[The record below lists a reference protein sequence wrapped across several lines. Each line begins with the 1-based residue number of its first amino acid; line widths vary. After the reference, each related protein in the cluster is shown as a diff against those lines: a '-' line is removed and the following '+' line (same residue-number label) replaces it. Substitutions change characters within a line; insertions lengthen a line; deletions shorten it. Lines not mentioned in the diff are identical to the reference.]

1 MEFGLE
7 GKVAFV
13 VGSTSGLGLGI
24 AEALSHEGASVAV
37 AGRRGDLARALA
49 ARMPSAVGVEL
60 DLTNVP
66 SRMAAIDEVVS
77 KLGPIDVLV
86 LNSGGPPAGQAS
98 LLHRDQMMS
107 TIDTLLMAQIDLVRA
122 VLPAMRAQ
130 GWGRILGIGSRGVEQ
145 PIPNLAQSNIA
156 RSALAAYL
164 KTLAGEVAQ
173 DGVTV
178 NMILP
183 GRIAS
188 ERALSLDAGQ
198 AKREGTTAE
207 DVRERSQKSIP
218 AGRYGTAEEFG
229 SVAAFLSSV
238 KASYVTG
245 AQIRV
250 DGGLISSM

>member
-1 MEFGLE
+1 MDLGLH

-24 AEALSHEGASVAV
+24 AEALSDEGASVAV
-37 AGRRGDLARALA
+37 AGRRGELARTLA
-49 ARMPSAVGVEL
+49 ARMPSAIGVEL
-60 DLTNVP
+60 DLTDVA
-66 SRMAAIDEVVS
+66 SRRDAINKVVS
-77 KLGPIDVLV
+77 TLGPIDVLV
-86 LNSGGPPAGQAS
+86 LNSGGPPAGKAS
-98 LLHRDQMMS
+98 LLQPDEMMS
-107 TIDTLLMAQIDLVRA
+107 TIATLLLAQIDLVQA
-122 VLPAMRAQ
+122 VLPTMRER

-188 ERALSLDAGQ
+188 ERAISLDRGQ
-198 AKREGTTAE
+198 AEREGTTVD
-207 DVRERSQKSIP
+207 DVRERSQRSIP

-229 SVAAFLSSV
+229 NVAAFLSSA
-238 KASYVTG
+238 KASYITG

>member
-1 MEFGLE
+1 MELGLQ

-24 AEALSHEGASVAV
+24 AEALSREGASVAI
-37 AGRRGDLARALA
+37 AGRRGDLAHAHA
-49 ARMPSAVGVEL
+49 AKMPCAVGVEL
-60 DLTNVP
+60 DLTDVA
-66 SRMAAIDEVVS
+66 SRTAAIDHVVS
-77 KLGPIDVLV
+77 VLGPIDVLV

-98 LLHRDQMMS
+98 LLRPDEMMS
-107 TIDTLLMAQIDLVRA
+107 TIDTLLMAQIDLVQA
-122 VLPAMRAQ
+122 VLPKMRAQ

-164 KTLAGEVAQ
+164 KTLAAEVAQ

-188 ERALSLDAGQ
+188 DRALSLDAGQ
-198 AKREGTTAE
+198 AKREGTTVD

-245 AQIRV
+245 GQIRV

>member
-1 MEFGLE
+1 MDLGLH

-24 AEALSHEGASVAV
+24 AEALSGEGASVAV
-37 AGRRGDLARALA
+37 AGRRGDLARTLA
-49 ARMPSAVGVEL
+49 ARMPSAIGVEL
-60 DLTNVP
+60 DLTDVV
-66 SRMAAIDEVVS
+66 SRRDAIDQVVS
-77 KLGPIDVLV
+77 TRGPIDVLV
-86 LNSGGPPAGQAS
+86 LNSGGPPAGKAS
-98 LLHRDQMMS
+98 LLQPDEMMS
-107 TIDTLLMAQIDLVRA
+107 TIATLLLAQIDLVQA
-122 VLPAMRAQ
+122 VLPTMRER

-145 PIPNLAQSNIA
+145 PLPNLAQSNIA

-188 ERALSLDAGQ
+188 ERAISLDLGQ
-198 AKREGTTAE
+198 AEREGTTVD
-207 DVRERSQKSIP
+207 DVRERSQRSIP
-218 AGRYGTAEEFG
+218 TGRYGTAKEFG
-229 SVAAFLSSV
+229 SVAAFLSSAA
-238 KASYVTG
+238 ASYVTG
-245 AQIRV
+245 ARIRV

>member
-1 MEFGLE
+1 MELGLK

-24 AEALSHEGASVAV
+24 AEALSDEGVSVAV
-37 AGRRGDLARALA
+37 AGRRGDLARTHA
-49 ARMPSAVGVEL
+49 ARMPSAIGVEL
-60 DLTNVP
+60 DLTDGA
-66 SRMAAIDEVVS
+66 SRMAAIDQVVS
-77 KLGPIDVLV
+77 TLGPIDVLV
-86 LNSGGPPAGQAS
+86 LNSGGPPAGPAS
-98 LLHRDQMMS
+98 LLQSDHMKS
-107 TIDTLLMAQIDLVRA
+107 TIEALLMAQIDLVNA
-122 VLPAMRAQ
+122 VLPTMRAQ
-130 GWGRILGIGSRGVEQ
+130 GWGRILGIGSRGVKQ

-188 ERALSLDAGQ
+188 DRAISLDAGQ

-207 DVRERSQKSIP
+207 IVRERSQKSIP

-229 SVAAFLSSV
+229 SVAAFLSSA

>member
-1 MEFGLE
+1 MELGLH

-13 VGSTSGLGLGI
+13 VGSTSGLGLGV
-24 AEALSHEGASVAV
+24 AEALSDEGASVAV
-37 AGRRGDLARALA
+37 AGRRGDLARTHA
-49 ARMPSAVGVEL
+49 ARMPSAIGVEL
-60 DLTNVP
+60 DLTDVA
-66 SRMAAIDEVVS
+66 SRVDAIDQVVS
-77 KLGPIDVLV
+77 ELGPIDVLV
-86 LNSGGPPAGQAS
+86 LNSGGPPAGRAS
-98 LLHRDQMMS
+98 FLKPDEMMS
-107 TIDTLLMAQIDLVRA
+107 TIDTLLMAQIDLVQA
-122 VLPAMRAQ
+122 VLPTMREQ

-188 ERALSLDAGQ
+188 ERAISLDIGQ
-198 AKREGTTAE
+198 AEREGTTADE
-207 DVRERSQKSIP
+207 VRERSQRTIP

>member
-1 MEFGLE
+1 MELGLH

-13 VGSTSGLGLGI
+13 VGSTSGLGLGV
-24 AEALSHEGASVAV
+24 AEALSDEGASVAV
-37 AGRRGDLARALA
+37 AGRRGDLARTHA
-49 ARMPSAVGVEL
+49 ARMPSAIGVEL
-60 DLTNVP
+60 DLTDVA
-66 SRMAAIDEVVS
+66 SRVDAIDQVVS
-77 KLGPIDVLV
+77 ELGPIDVLV
-86 LNSGGPPAGQAS
+86 LNSGGPPAGRAS
-98 LLHRDQMMS
+98 FLKPDEMMS
-107 TIDTLLMAQIDLVRA
+107 TIDTLLMAQIDLVQA
-122 VLPAMRAQ
+122 VLPTMREQ

-164 KTLAGEVAQ
+164 KTLAGEVAHE
-173 DGVTV
+173 GFTV

-183 GRIAS
+183 GRIAC
-188 ERALSLDAGQ
+188 ERAISLDIGQ
-198 AKREGTTAE
+198 AEREGTTADE
-207 DVRERSQKSIP
+207 VRERSQRTIP

-229 SVAAFLSSV
+229 SVAAFLSSA

>member
-77 KLGPIDVLV
+77 TLGPIDVLV

>member
-1 MEFGLE
+1 MELGLR

-24 AEALSHEGASVAV
+24 AEALSDEGATVAV
-37 AGRRGDLARALA
+37 AGRRGDLARSLA
-49 ARMPSAVGVEL
+49 AGMPSAIGVEL
-60 DLTNVP
+60 DLTDVA
-66 SRMAAIDEVVS
+66 SRLAAIDHVVAT
-77 KLGPIDVLV
+77 LGPIDVLV
-86 LNSGGPPAGQAS
+86 LNSGGPPAGPAS
-98 LLHRDQMMS
+98 LLQSEEMRS
-107 TIDTLLMAQIDLVRA
+107 TIDTLLMAQIDLVQA
-122 VLPAMRAQ
+122 VLPAMRERR
-130 GWGRILGIGSRGVEQ
+130 WGRILGIGSRGVEQ
-145 PIPNLAQSNIA
+145 PIPNLARSNIA

-164 KTLAGEVAQ
+164 KTLAGEIAQ

-198 AKREGTTAE
+198 AKREGTTVD
-207 DVRERSQKSIP
+207 DVRSRSQKSIP

-229 SVAAFLSSV
+229 SVAAFLSSAR
-238 KASYVTG
+238 ASYVTG

-250 DGGLISSM
+250 DGGLISSL

>member
-1 MEFGLE
+1 MELGLK

-37 AGRRGDLARALA
+37 TGRRGDLARALA
-49 ARMPSAVGVEL
+49 ANMPSAVGVEL
-60 DLTNVP
+60 DLTNVA
-66 SRMAAIDEVVS
+66 SRMAAIDQVVS
-77 KLGPIDVLV
+77 TLGPIDVLV
-86 LNSGGPPAGQAS
+86 LNSGGPPAGQAA

-107 TIDTLLMAQIDLVRA
+107 TIDTLLMAQIDLVQA
-122 VLPAMRAQ
+122 ALPTMRAQ

-207 DVRERSQKSIP
+207 DVRERSQNSIP